1 MADTEFEDL
10 DEDILE
16 EEDESSDN
24 NNDSDEEDV
33 EDDNENEEKITDT
46 IEEEDLKVSN
56 IETINIIRQED
67 WRTSDKLTLYE
78 MVEAIGIRAASIVRN
93 PNLIFINVTNEKNE
107 IEIAM
112 REIIEKKVPFT
123 IVREVNSGYFE
134 KRPISLLAIPD
145 NFRLDYKF
153 SKETTI
159 KDEIQKK
166 INSILSADSSSRGDE
181 TKE

>member
-1 MADTEFEDL
+1 MADVESEDL

-16 EEDESSDN
+16 DDNESSDN
-24 NNDSDEEDV
+24 ANDDSDEEDV
-33 EDDNENEEKITDT
+33 EDDMENEEKVTDT

-67 WRTSDKLTLYE
+67 WRTSDTMTLYE
-78 MVEAIGIRAASIVRN
+78 MVEAIGIRAATIVKN
-93 PNLIFINVTNEKNE
+93 PNLIFIKITNEKNE
-107 IEIAM
+107 IEIAT

-123 IVREVNSGYFE
+123 IVREVNRGYFE

-145 NFRLDYKF
+145 DFRLDDKF
-153 SKETTI
+153 NKGTTI
-159 KDEIQKK
+159 RDEIQKK
-166 INSILSADSSSRGDE
+166 INSVLSVSE